1 MKKTLIATIGGLMM
15 LALSASTAQALT
27 ILAANDTDPFF
38 LGAVDPG
45 SGSPDDQAGL
55 INNLLT
61 IAADAGADDGF
72 SVTIDGRLY
81 NRSDNACVGCP
92 AASTTGELADDTDPS
107 TTIDATNWVYLK
119 AKYGNTMVVWYVEN
133 INDTVQ
139 IPANFGP
146 GGSAPGAGGGL
157 SHWVLYNPTPPTV
170 PDGGATL
177 GLLGLGMLGLGY
189 LRRRKQQ

>member
-1 MKKTLIATIGGLMM
+1 MKRTLIAIASGLM
-15 LALSASTAQALT
+15 LTAAASTAQALT
-27 ILAANDTDPFF
+27 VLTATDADPNF

-45 SGSPDDQAGL
+45 SGSPDEQAGL
-55 INNLLT
+55 INSLLT
-61 IAADAGADDGF
+61 IAPDAGADDGF

-81 NRSDNACVGCP
+81 NRSDNSCAGCP

-107 TTIDATNWVYLK
+107 TTIDATNWVYMK

-133 INDTVQ
+133 VNDIVQ
-139 IPANFGP
+139 IPGTFGP

-157 SHWVLYNPTPPTV
+157 SHWVLYNPTTTV

>member
-1 MKKTLIATIGGLMM
+1 MKRTLVALASGLM
-15 LALSASTAQALT
+15 LTVAASTAQALT
-27 ILAANDTDPFF
+27 VLTATDADPRF

-45 SGSPDDQAGL
+45 SGSPDTQAGL
-55 INNLLT
+55 INSLLT
-61 IAADAGADDGF
+61 IPADAGADDGF

-81 NRSDNACVGCP
+81 NRSDNACAACP

-107 TTIDATNWVYLK
+107 TTIDVNDWTYLK
-119 AKYGNTMVVWYVEN
+119 AKYGNTMVVWFVADV
-133 INDTVQ
+133 NDTVQ

-146 GGSAPGAGGGL
+146 GGSDPGAGGGL
-157 SHWVLYNPTPPTV
+157 SHWVLYNPTPSV

-189 LRRRKQQ
+189 LRRRNQK